1 MIILTWVSST
11 PPGHRM
17 VDRKRSR
24 DMHVRKLLLLS
35 LALLFSKVFAVQR
48 PAEIFE
54 HSLLIFCLCSVKV
67 SDPASW
73 PSGALQ
79 ASCYDML
86 VGFIYIYVFL

>member
-1 MIILTWVSST
+1 
-11 PPGHRM
+11 
-17 VDRKRSR
+17 
-24 DMHVRKLLLLS
+24 MHIRKLLLLS

-79 ASCYDML
+79 ASCYEML